1 MFELIHE
8 MTSEAVIKVIGIG
21 GCGNNILN
29 HMVKNSHD
37 ADFSNVEFFF
47 VDIDAQALRS
57 SVVSNTIQIGAN
69 ITRRPEEPTPQIG
82 YRAAEEDR
90 EALSNMVNGA
100 DMVFIVAGM
109 GGTWSTG
116 AVPVITEIA
125 KNEGALTVAIVTK
138 PFNFEGKKRAQ
149 LAEQGIKELSKNV
162 DSLIVIENEKLF
174 KVLPKNLELKE
185 TFTYGNDVVRN
196 VVLDITDMITKE
208 GLVTVD
214 LADVKRVMLEMGSA
228 MTGTSIAEGE
238 GRAKRAAMEAVAS
251 PLFEDIDLSNAKGV
265 LINISAGNDLDV
277 REIDAV
283 VKYVADVVAPD
294 AMIISGSTYNPEM
307 EGQIRVTLVAG

>member
-8 MTSEAVIKVIGIG
+8 MTSEAVIKVIGVG

-57 SVVSNTIQIGAN
+57 SVVSNTIQIGTN
-69 ITRRPEEPTPQIG
+69 ITRRPEEPTPNIG
-82 YRAAEEDR
+82 YRAAAEDR

-109 GGTWSTG
+109 SGTWSTG
-116 AVPVITEIA
+116 AVPVIAEIA
-125 KNEGALTVAIVTK
+125 KNEGALTFAIVTK

-149 LAEQGIKELSKNV
+149 LAEQGIKEMSKNV

-208 GLVTVD
+208 GLVNVD
-214 LADVKRVMLEMGSA
+214 LADVKRAMLEMGPA
-228 MTGTSIAEGE
+228 MTGTGIAEGE
-238 GRAKRAAMEAVAS
+238 GRAERAAIEAIAN

-277 REIDAV
+277 HEIDAV
-283 VKYVADVVAPD
+283 VKYVTDVVAPD

-307 EGQIRVTLVAG
+307 EGQVRVTLVAG